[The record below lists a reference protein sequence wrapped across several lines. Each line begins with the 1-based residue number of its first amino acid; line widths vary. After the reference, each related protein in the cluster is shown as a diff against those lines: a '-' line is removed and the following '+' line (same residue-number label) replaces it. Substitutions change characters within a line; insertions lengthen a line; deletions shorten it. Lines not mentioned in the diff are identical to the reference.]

1 MFRFKSHQR
10 KTKSMKGKCKL
21 DYQLHG
27 LEWPFVSWWYSY
39 PWLCYLFR
47 KRNVEKDA
55 ERLMKMRKIICS
67 VQSGLD
73 LLTYLSFIPFDLRIS
88 VGTIVLPVLS
98 ITLVFMASEPGTLN
112 ASKLSSSTSCTFWLS
127 LECSLV
133 LFTSPLPCLIFGSF
147 CSELCLWCVPPSFGS
162 STWASSLPSTLSS
175 KKK

>member
-1 MFRFKSHQR
+1 MFRFKSHQW

-21 DYQLHG
+21 DYQLPLFG
-27 LEWPFVSWWYSY
+27 LKWPFVSWWYSY

-47 KRNVEKDA
+47 KSNVEKDA
-55 ERLMKMRKIICS
+55 ERLMKMLKIICS

-98 ITLVFMASEPGTLN
+98 IILVFMASEPGTLN

-127 LECSLV
+127 LECS
-133 LFTSPLPCLIFGSF
+133 
-147 CSELCLWCVPPSFGS
+147 
-162 STWASSLPSTLSS
+162 
-175 KKK
+175 